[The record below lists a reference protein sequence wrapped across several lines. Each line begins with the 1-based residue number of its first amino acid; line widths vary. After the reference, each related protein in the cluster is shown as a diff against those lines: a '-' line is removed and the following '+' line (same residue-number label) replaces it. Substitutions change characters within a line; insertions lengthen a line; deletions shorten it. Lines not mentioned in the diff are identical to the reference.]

1 MEDAMRS
8 ILAGT
13 VLFGVVLLGAC
24 GGGAGGS
31 QNINPAPELRS
42 ILVTGGSSN
51 LTAGQIQQMKAVGN
65 YSNNSTQ
72 DLTASAQWSSANQ
85 TVCTVAPGGL
95 VTAGNN
101 GGTCS
106 VTASVGSISGSS
118 SLTVIAALVSIVVTP
133 ANRSI
138 APGTSEQFTATGM
151 YSDNSTQ
158 DVTSILAWSSSNPAV
173 ATVSTT
179 VPTAGLAKAVA
190 SGSTT
195 ITVTS
200 GAISGGTLLTITSAS
215 AASIVI
221 APTNVSLPLG
231 LTQQFTAI
239 ATFDDGTNQDVTSS
253 ATWKSSTSSIASITT
268 SGLVVAR
275 NVGTTNISAT
285 FQTVSDSTTLT
296 VNAANLNS
304 ISIKPANASIAQGTR
319 IQLSAIGTFND
330 GGTRDVTHNA
340 SWVVSDPTIVS
351 IGTSNG
357 FVVGLAPG
365 LVTVTASLGAET
377 QSVPL
382 TVTSAKIVSISLA
395 PSIATVPV
403 TGSAHFTA
411 TGIFDDSS
419 TQDITMSS
427 AWSSTNPA
435 VATVGNSS
443 GTFGAAIGI
452 SSGSATI
459 AAGFSYA
466 GASAAGSA
474 QLNVSSAALTK
485 ITLSPGSGL
494 VTPGSSLQFIATGT
508 FSDGSKQTLRSGVTW
523 ASSDTSVA
531 TVSTAGAAVGQS
543 PGVVTITAQSGAI
556 NGIASLI
563 VESSALNSIQ
573 VTPVSVSIPATVDA
587 QFKAV
592 GTFANGDTQDLT
604 TAVTWTSSSS
614 SVATI
619 SNTSGSIG
627 VATGIQPGSV
637 TISAVFNGQ
646 VGTATLTVTSAT
658 LKSIAITPATASTSA
673 GAGQA
678 FTAKGTF
685 SDGSVINITNQT
697 SWSSSDTSVAIINAN
712 GFASGIASG
721 TTTISAQMDGVNG
734 TAILTVQ

>member
-1 MEDAMRS
+1 MRS

-13 VLFGVVLLGAC
+13 VLFGVALLAAC
-24 GGGAGGS
+24 GGGAGGG
-31 QNINPAPELRS
+31 QNTNPTPVLRS
-42 ILVTGGSSN
+42 ILVTGGSGN
-51 LTAGQIQQMKAVGN
+51 LTAGQTLQMKAVGN

-85 TVCTVAPGGL
+85 IVCTVAPGGL
-95 VTAGNN
+95 ITAGNN
-101 GGTCS
+101 GGACS
-106 VTASVGSISGSS
+106 VTASVGSISASS
-118 SLTVIAALVSIVVTP
+118 SLTVVPALLSITVTP
-133 ANRSI
+133 ANPSI
-138 APGTSEQFTATGM
+138 APGTSQQFTATGT
-151 YSDNSTQ
+151 YSDSSTQ
-158 DVTSILAWSSSNPAV
+158 NLTSNVAWSSSNPAV

-179 VPTAGLAKAVA
+179 IPTAGLAKAVA
-190 SGSTT
+190 GGSTT
-195 ITVTS
+195 ITATS
-200 GAISGGTLLTITSAS
+200 GGVSGSTTLTVTSAS
-215 AASIVI
+215 AVSIVI
-221 APTNVSLPLG
+221 APTDVSLPLG

-239 ATFDDGTNQDVTSS
+239 ATFDDGTNQDVSGS

-268 SGLVVAR
+268 NGLAVAR
-275 NVGTTNISAT
+275 NVGTTNVSAT
-285 FQTVSDSTTLT
+285 FQAVSNSTPLT

-304 ISIKPANASIAQGTR
+304 ISIEPANASIAQGTR
-319 IQLSAIGTFND
+319 IQLAAIGTFND

-340 SWVVSDPTIVS
+340 TWSVSDPTIVS

-365 LVTVTASLGAET
+365 LVMVTASLGSET
-377 QSVPL
+377 QSVLL

-403 TGSAHFTA
+403 SGRTHFTA
-411 TGIFDDSS
+411 TGVFDDSS

-427 AWSSTNPA
+427 AWSSTNTA

-443 GTFGAAIGI
+443 GTFGTATGI
-452 SSGSATI
+452 SSGTATVT
-459 AAGFSYA
+459 AGFSYA
-466 GASAAGSA
+466 GASATGSA
-474 QLNVSSAALTK
+474 QLNVSSATLTK

-494 VTPGSSLQFIATGT
+494 VTPGSTLQFIATGT
-508 FSDGSKQTLRSGVTW
+508 FSDGSKQTLSSGVSW
-523 ASSDTSVA
+523 SSSDTSIA
-531 TVSTAGAAVGQS
+531 TVSTGGAALGQS

-556 NGIASLI
+556 NGTASLI

-573 VTPVSVSIPATVDA
+573 VTPVTVSIPATVEA
-587 QFKAV
+587 QFKAA

-627 VATGIQPGSV
+627 LATGIQPGSV

-646 VGTATLTVTSAT
+646 VGTGILTVTNAT
-658 LKSIAITPATASTSA
+658 LNSIAITPASASITA

-685 SDGSVINITNQT
+685 SDGSVINITNQA
-697 SWSSSDTSVAIINAN
+697 SWSSSNPMVATITAN
-712 GFASGIASG
+712 GSASGLVAG
-721 TTTISAQMDGVNG
+721 TTTISAGMNGVNG